1 MEYKGGSF
9 KEVSDKLS
17 LMEFQEA
24 FEMFDAD
31 GSGDIDV
38 QELGTV
44 FA

>member
-1 MEYKGGSF
+1 MNTKDEF
-9 KEVSDKLS
+9 KEVYDELS

-38 QELGTV
+38 
-44 FA
+44 